1 VELAGKTVLLT
12 GATGGLGQAIAR
24 VMADRKATL
33 VLTSRKREELER
45 LAASLPGDGHRA
57 VPGDLAVEG
66 DAERI
71 CAEAGEVDVLV
82 ANAGLSAGGRLDR
95 VGEQELIDAVRVNLE
110 APMRMARALLPGQ
123 LERGRGHLVFV
134 SSLQGKI
141 AFARSTVYT
150 ATKFGLR
157 GFALSLRDDLHGT
170 PVSASLVSPG
180 FIRDAGMFAASGQP
194 APAGLGTSS
203 PEQVAAAV
211 VRAVERDRAEVDAA
225 PLRTRA
231 AAAVGMRTPRLNS
244 LLTRT
249 AAAKVTDEV
258 IAAREARQ

>member
-1 VELAGKTVLLT
+1 MELAGKTVLLT
-12 GATGGLGQAIAR
+12 GATGGLGQAIAGAVAGR
-24 VMADRKATL
+24 GATL
-33 VLTSRKREELER
+33 ILTSRKQEELER
-45 LAASLPGDGHRA
+45 LAASLPGEGHRPLRA
-57 VPGDLAVEG
+57 DLAEEG
-66 DAERI
+66 EAERV
-71 CAEAGEVDVLV
+71 CTEAGAVDVLI

-95 VGEQELIDAVRVNLE
+95 VAEQELVDAVRVNLE

-141 AFARSTVYT
+141 AFARSSIYT

-180 FIRDAGMFAASGQP
+180 FIRDAGMFAD
-194 APAGLGTSS
+194 AGAKPPPGFGTGT
-203 PEQVAAAV
+203 PEQVGAAT
-211 VRAVERDRAEVDAA
+211 VRAIERDRAEVDAA

-231 AAAVGMRTPRLNS
+231 AAAVGMRTPRVTS

-249 AAAKVTDEV
+249 ASAKVTDEV
-258 IAAREARQ
+258 IAAREARR